1 MMRRLAAILAVVLC
15 LAGLVPAAQ
24 AEVERNVLLDN
35 AFKMLDEGN
44 IFIERYNQITGADVQ
59 PIFASGVP
67 YFFGG
72 KDYDKMMEKYPQFSK
87 KTCREVTRFFR
98 KGTVY
103 ICGLDCHGFISSV
116 RSESGYS
123 KLSPL
128 NFIFQPVY
136 TDKTTHKKYNW
147 EQYYIWWKYDAS
159 NKTSSRKDNPLP
171 PLDQVKDTAEVG
183 DLLLIHARGNHILM
197 YIGTLRDYGFTEEE
211 VPALADYMDYPLM
224 VHCGISP
231 VYGERIQKVLDADPE
246 YFKKTKTTNGGVQ
259 VSIWGVPRDKAEQH
273 ATVQGNDFDWFV
285 LPNGQ
290 VMTIY
295 DMTNVSRWRW
305 MRLPE
310 YLPVLKERGG
320 EEKQ

>member
-1 MMRRLAAILAVVLC
+1 MKKLLAVLMMILC
-15 LAGLVPAAQ
+15 LAGTVIPAG

-35 AFKMLDEGN
+35 AFKMLEEGN

-59 PIFASGVP
+59 ALFPTGVP

-72 KDYDKMMEKYPQFSK
+72 KDYDKMLENYPQFTK
-87 KTCREVTRFFR
+87 KSCKEVTRFFR

-103 ICGLDCHGFISSV
+103 VCGLDCHGYICAV

-123 KLSPL
+123 KISPL
-128 NFIFQPVY
+128 NMMFQPVY
-136 TDKTTHKKYNW
+136 TDKTTKKKYNW
-147 EQYYIWWKYDAS
+147 EQYYIWWKYNS
-159 NKTSSRKDNPLP
+159 EKNSSRNDNPLP
-171 PLDQVKDTAEVG
+171 ALDTVKDTARVG
-183 DLLLIHARGNHILM
+183 DLLMIHARGNHILM
-197 YIGTLRDYGFTEEE
+197 YIGTLRDYGFTEDE
-211 VPALADYMDYPLM
+211 VPALKDYMDYPLM

-231 VYGERIQKVLDADPE
+231 VYGERIQQVLDADKT
-246 YFKKTKTTNGGVQ
+246 YFKRTKTTNGGVQ
-259 VSIWGVPRDKAEQH
+259 VSIWGVPREAAEYH
-273 ATVQGNDFDWFV
+273 ETVQGNDFDYFK

-295 DMTNVSRWRW
+295 DFTNVSRWRW

-310 YLPVLKERGG
+310 HLPVLKEKGG

>member
-1 MMRRLAAILAVVLC
+1 MRRLAAILAVVIC

-24 AEVERNVLLDN
+24 AEVQRNVLLDN

-59 PIFASGVP
+59 AIFPTGVP

-72 KDYDKMMEKYPQFSK
+72 KYYDKMMANYPQFSK
-87 KTCREVTRFFR
+87 KTCQEVTRFFR

-103 ICGLDCHGFISSV
+103 IYGLDCHGYISSV
-116 RSESGYS
+116 RTESGWS
-123 KLSPL
+123 ALSPL
-128 NFIFQPVY
+128 NMFYSPNY
-136 TDKTTHKKYNW
+136 TDKTTHKSYDMK
-147 EQYYIWWKYDAS
+147 QYYIWWKYGES
-159 NKTSSRKDNPLP
+159 KQPDNLMP
-171 PLDQVKDTAEVG
+171 PLDQVKDTAVVG
-183 DLLLIHARGNHILM
+183 DVLLIHARGNHILM

-231 VYGERIQKVLDADPE
+231 VYGERIQQVLDADPD

-259 VSIWGVPRDKAEQH
+259 VSIWGVPRSAAEEH
-273 ATVQGNDFDWFV
+273 ATVQGNDFDWFI

-295 DMTNVSRWRW
+295 DMTNVSKWRW

-310 YLPVLKERGG
+310 HMPVLKEKGG

>member
-1 MMRRLAAILAVVLC
+1 MMRRLTAILAVVIC

-35 AFKMLDEGN
+35 AFKMLDAGN

-59 PIFASGVP
+59 PIFETGVP

-72 KDYDKMMEKYPQFSK
+72 KDYDKMMANYPQFSK
-87 KTCREVTRFFR
+87 KTCKEVTRFFR

-103 ICGLDCHGFISSV
+103 IYGLDCHGFISSV
-116 RSESGYS
+116 RTESGWS

-128 NFIFQPVY
+128 NFFYSPNY
-136 TDKTTHKKYNW
+136 TDKKTKKTYDMK
-147 EQYYIWWKYDAS
+147 QYYIWWKFGES
-159 NKTSSRKDNPLP
+159 KQPDNLMP
-171 PLDQVKDTAEVG
+171 PLDQVKDEAEVG
-183 DLLLIHARGNHILM
+183 DVLLIHARGNHILM

-231 VYGERIQKVLDADPE
+231 VYGERMQKVLDADPV

-259 VSIWGVPRDKAEQH
+259 VSIWGVPRTAAEQH

-285 LPNGQ
+285 MPNGQ

-295 DMTNVSRWRW
+295 DMTNVSKWRW

-310 YLPVLKERGG
+310 QMPVLKEKGG
-320 EEKQ
+320 EE

>member
-1 MMRRLAAILAVVLC
+1 MMRKLAAILAVIVC
-15 LAGLVPAAQ
+15 LAGMIPCAG
-24 AEVERNVLLDN
+24 AEVERNPLLDN
-35 AFKMLDEGN
+35 AFKMLPEGD
-44 IFIERYNQITGADVQ
+44 IFIEKYNQITGAEVT
-59 PIFASGVP
+59 PVFATGIP

-72 KDYDKMMEKYPQFSK
+72 KDYEKVIANYPQYSK

-103 ICGLDCHGFISSV
+103 ICGLDCHGFISAV

-128 NFIFQPVY
+128 NFLYSPIY
-136 TDKTTHKKYNW
+136 TDKTTGKKYKW
-147 EQYYIWWKYDAS
+147 EQYYIWWKYGPDKKS
-159 NKTSSRKDNPLP
+159 NRKDNLLP
-171 PLDQVKDTAEVG
+171 PLNEIKDSAVVG
-183 DLLLIHARGNHILM
+183 DVLLIHARGNHILM
-197 YIGTLRDYGFTEEE
+197 YIGTLRDYGFTEED

-231 VYGERIQKVLDADPE
+231 VYGERMQQVIDSDKE
-246 YFKKTKTTNGGVQ
+246 YFKRTKTTNGGVQ
-259 VSIWGVPRDKAEQH
+259 VSIWGVPREAAEYH
-273 ATVQGNDFDWFV
+273 EKVQNNDFDYFK

-295 DMTNVSRWRW
+295 DMTNVSKWRW

-310 YLPVLKERGG
+310 YLPVLKEKGG